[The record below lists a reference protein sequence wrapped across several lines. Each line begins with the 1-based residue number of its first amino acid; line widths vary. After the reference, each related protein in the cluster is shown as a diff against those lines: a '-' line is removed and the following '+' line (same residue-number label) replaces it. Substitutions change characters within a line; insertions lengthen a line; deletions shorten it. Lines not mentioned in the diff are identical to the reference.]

1 MGLKGLKLRV
11 RRARP
16 ERTATNMNRPAAGTK
31 LRFSVAHA
39 TGEVR
44 YPRIS
49 SRPEPPRTPRA
60 SPLVE
65 HPEKSQPFNPRANP
79 TTRTTQ
85 DPDYPARELHFHTPQ
100 TRGWQCARFSKFPQE
115 LILRLDHPARIHQ
128 IQLLSHEY
136 KIATKI
142 ELYTGLLPPGETL
155 MDRAIMRRLGHL
167 SFDPNTASGHQAREL
182 KSVHVNVDAAILR
195 VVVHKC
201 HVNKLNIYNQ
211 VGIVAINIIGEAI
224 SPTDPGWGGA
234 GGNLA
239 PGPRP
244 ARGAGMA
251 DMAIDLDVDPVT
263 AVKIREIHALKD
275 EAVARED
282 YDEAK
287 RLRDGINRLKAV
299 GAKIGQLEARKRAAV
314 EAEDY
319 EAAKLIKVEIDK
331 LRDAG
336 GVTALGESVGAG
348 SGRARRGEDDEAIF
362 AHVQANRDIID
373 RPPVDLIQPGGAA
386 PAPDL
391 GDLESPV
398 PASPPRHGGGG
409 IAVREEY
416 ERPPAPPSPPPPPP
430 PRESDTTYGEPER
443 GPKYGAQTQPDSY
456 DEPPYEPPTRE
467 MARMS
472 HDERVVGGLS
482 PAQLA
487 EIKANAGPDDIPPPV
502 SQGYSAMGNY
512 DERPAVSRT
521 AMEMAKQEG
530 STPQRFRDGPD
541 ASAKGFNNDEV
552 PAGATGRS
560 RMPAGL
566 EDEEFVPPVSVRS
579 PGNAKPPEGYDP
591 DLPPPDPIP
600 SAFTTEAG
608 PVVDAFGEY
617 AAMCLY
623 SKNWMHREAALAR
636 MVEQVRQGAVNADTR
651 EVFRTMCNM
660 MTRLFKDKVANV
672 FANACKLL
680 TSAVKVM
687 GKELGGREV
696 HSSVAQLVPQ
706 LIEKL
711 GDAHAKV
718 RDASREAILELAS
731 SDLTLVSGPL
741 VKPVRSQSVW
751 RIVLGRLSIMN
762 ELIPKHGLA
771 KAGHDGL
778 TLEAVMEFTSKTFES
793 PNGDVR
799 SAAVKVTLECCNIA
813 GRAVEKF
820 LPKNLKPAIRDIIDE
835 GLGVKTGAGGG
846 GAGGA
851 RKSAATPGK
860 GKAPPPAGQR
870 APAPAAGPPGGG
882 NPTARELKAEIAAR
896 EKELGKQHPDVAVA
910 LTDLAALHSEEE
922 QFAAAQPLYE
932 RALRIQERTLGAEH
946 QDTVQTLTDLAICHL
961 DQGHNEVGRPLLERA
976 LVLQEQALGPDHAD
990 VVAIRD
996 VLQSLDADD
1005 GM

>member
-1 MGLKGLKLRV
+1 
-11 RRARP
+11 
-16 ERTATNMNRPAAGTK
+16 MNRPAAGTK

-39 TGEVR
+39 TGE
-44 YPRIS
+44 
-49 SRPEPPRTPRA
+49 
-60 SPLVE
+60 
-65 HPEKSQPFNPRANP
+65 
-79 TTRTTQ
+79 
-85 DPDYPARELHFHTPQ
+85 

-142 ELYTGLLPPGETL
+142 ELYTGLLPPGETS

-211 VGIVAINIIGEAI
+211 VGIVAINVIGEAI

-319 EAAKLIKVEIDK
+319 EAAKLIKLEIDK

-362 AHVQANRDIID
+362 AHVLQANREIID
-373 RPPVDLIQPGGAA
+373 RPPVDLIQPGGRA

-391 GDLESPV
+391 GDLESPA
-398 PASPPRHGGGG
+398 PEYGGGG
-409 IAVREEY
+409 AVREEY
-416 ERPPAPPSPPPPPP
+416 EHPPAPPSPPPPPPP
-430 PRESDTTYGEPER
+430 PRESDTTYG
-443 GPKYGAQTQPDSY
+443 AQTQP
-456 DEPPYEPPTRE
+456 EAYEPRREYEAPTRE

-487 EIKANAGPDDIPPPV
+487 AIKANAGPDDIPPPV

-566 EDEEFVPPVSVRS
+566 EDEEFVPPVGSVRS

-636 MVEQVRQGAVNADTR
+636 MEEQVRQGAVNADTR

-846 GAGGA
+846 GGGGA

-860 GKAPPPAGQR
+860 GKAPPPNAGQR
-870 APAPAAGPPGGG
+870 APAPVGGG

-932 RALRIQERTLGAEH
+932 RALRIQEKTLGSEH

>member
-1 MGLKGLKLRV
+1 
-11 RRARP
+11 
-16 ERTATNMNRPAAGTK
+16 
-31 LRFSVAHA
+31 
-39 TGEVR
+39 
-44 YPRIS
+44 
-49 SRPEPPRTPRA
+49 
-60 SPLVE
+60 
-65 HPEKSQPFNPRANP
+65 
-79 TTRTTQ
+79 
-85 DPDYPARELHFHTPQ
+85 
-100 TRGWQCARFSKFPQE
+100 
-115 LILRLDHPARIHQ
+115 
-128 IQLLSHEY
+128 
-136 KIATKI
+136 
-142 ELYTGLLPPGETL
+142 
-155 MDRAIMRRLGHL
+155 
-167 SFDPNTASGHQAREL
+167 
-182 KSVHVNVDAAILR
+182 
-195 VVVHKC
+195 
-201 HVNKLNIYNQ
+201 
-211 VGIVAINIIGEAI
+211 
-224 SPTDPGWGGA
+224 
-234 GGNLA
+234 
-239 PGPRP
+239 
-244 ARGAGMA
+244 
-251 DMAIDLDVDPVT
+251 
-263 AVKIREIHALKD
+263 
-275 EAVARED
+275 
-282 YDEAK
+282 
-287 RLRDGINRLKAV
+287 
-299 GAKIGQLEARKRAAV
+299 
-314 EAEDY
+314 
-319 EAAKLIKVEIDK
+319 
-331 LRDAG
+331 
-336 GVTALGESVGAG
+336 
-348 SGRARRGEDDEAIF
+348 
-362 AHVQANRDIID
+362 
-373 RPPVDLIQPGGAA
+373 
-386 PAPDL
+386 
-391 GDLESPV
+391 
-398 PASPPRHGGGG
+398 
-409 IAVREEY
+409 
-416 ERPPAPPSPPPPPP
+416 
-430 PRESDTTYGEPER
+430 
-443 GPKYGAQTQPDSY
+443 
-456 DEPPYEPPTRE
+456 
-467 MARMS
+467 MS
-472 HDERVVGGLS
+472 HDERVVGGLL

-846 GAGGA
+846 AGGA

-860 GKAPPPAGQR
+860 GEGSSSRGSESPGARGWPPR
-870 APAPAAGPPGGG
+870 RG
-882 NPTARELKAEIAAR
+882 NPPRRGSSRLRSRRGRRSWVSSTPTSRWRSPTSPRFTRRRSSLPR
-896 EKELGKQHPDVAVA
+896 RSPC
-910 LTDLAALHSEEE
+910 TSE
-922 QFAAAQPLYE
+922 
-932 RALRIQERTLGAEH
+932 R
-946 QDTVQTLTDLAICHL
+946 
-961 DQGHNEVGRPLLERA
+961 
-976 LVLQEQALGPDHAD
+976 
-990 VVAIRD
+990 
-996 VLQSLDADD
+996 
-1005 GM
+1005 

>member
-1 MGLKGLKLRV
+1 
-11 RRARP
+11 
-16 ERTATNMNRPAAGTK
+16 
-31 LRFSVAHA
+31 
-39 TGEVR
+39 
-44 YPRIS
+44 
-49 SRPEPPRTPRA
+49 
-60 SPLVE
+60 
-65 HPEKSQPFNPRANP
+65 
-79 TTRTTQ
+79 
-85 DPDYPARELHFHTPQ
+85 
-100 TRGWQCARFSKFPQE
+100 
-115 LILRLDHPARIHQ
+115 
-128 IQLLSHEY
+128 
-136 KIATKI
+136 
-142 ELYTGLLPPGETL
+142 

-211 VGIVAINIIGEAI
+211 VGIVAVNIIGEAI
-224 SPTDPGWGGA
+224 SPTDPGWGGG

-275 EAVARED
+275 DAVARED

-336 GVTALGESVGAG
+336 GVTALGESIGAG
-348 SGRARRGEDDEAIF
+348 SGRARRGEDDEAVF
-362 AHVQANRDIID
+362 AHVLQANRDIID
-373 RPPVDLIQPGGAA
+373 RPPVDLIQPGGRA

-391 GDLESPV
+391 GGLESPA
-398 PASPPRHGGGG
+398 PGGGLASPPGPPVGG
-409 IAVREEY
+409 AVREEY
-416 ERPPAPPSPPPPPP
+416 ERPPAPPSPPPPP
-430 PRESDTTYGEPER
+430 RESYGEPVNP
-443 GPKYGAQTQPDSY
+443 GPKHEPEPYEPV
-456 DEPPYEPPTRE
+456 EPPYEPPARE

-541 ASAKGFNNDEV
+541 AGAKGFNNDEV

-560 RMPAGL
+560 RVPAGL
-566 EDEEFVPPVSVRS
+566 EDEEFVPPGNAVRS

-636 MVEQVRQGAVNADTR
+636 MEEQVRQGAVNADTR

-799 SAAVKVTLECCNIA
+799 SAAVKVTLECCNIT

-846 GAGGA
+846 VGGGGA

-860 GKAPPPAGQR
+860 GKAPPPAGR
-870 APAPAAGPPGGG
+870 GAPAPAAGPAGGGG

-961 DQGHNEVGRPLLERA
+961 DQTHNEVGRPLLERA
-976 LVLQEQALGPDHAD
+976 LVLQEQALGPDHPD
-990 VVAIRD
+990 VEAIRD
-996 VLQSLDADD
+996 VLHSLDADD
-1005 GM
+1005 GV

>member
-1 MGLKGLKLRV
+1 
-11 RRARP
+11 
-16 ERTATNMNRPAAGTK
+16 
-31 LRFSVAHA
+31 
-39 TGEVR
+39 
-44 YPRIS
+44 
-49 SRPEPPRTPRA
+49 
-60 SPLVE
+60 
-65 HPEKSQPFNPRANP
+65 
-79 TTRTTQ
+79 
-85 DPDYPARELHFHTPQ
+85 
-100 TRGWQCARFSKFPQE
+100 
-115 LILRLDHPARIHQ
+115 
-128 IQLLSHEY
+128 
-136 KIATKI
+136 
-142 ELYTGLLPPGETL
+142 
-155 MDRAIMRRLGHL
+155 
-167 SFDPNTASGHQAREL
+167 
-182 KSVHVNVDAAILR
+182 
-195 VVVHKC
+195 
-201 HVNKLNIYNQ
+201 
-211 VGIVAINIIGEAI
+211 
-224 SPTDPGWGGA
+224 
-234 GGNLA
+234 
-239 PGPRP
+239 
-244 ARGAGMA
+244 
-251 DMAIDLDVDPVT
+251 
-263 AVKIREIHALKD
+263 
-275 EAVARED
+275 
-282 YDEAK
+282 
-287 RLRDGINRLKAV
+287 
-299 GAKIGQLEARKRAAV
+299 
-314 EAEDY
+314 
-319 EAAKLIKVEIDK
+319 
-331 LRDAG
+331 
-336 GVTALGESVGAG
+336 
-348 SGRARRGEDDEAIF
+348 
-362 AHVQANRDIID
+362 
-373 RPPVDLIQPGGAA
+373 
-386 PAPDL
+386 
-391 GDLESPV
+391 
-398 PASPPRHGGGG
+398 
-409 IAVREEY
+409 
-416 ERPPAPPSPPPPPP
+416 
-430 PRESDTTYGEPER
+430 
-443 GPKYGAQTQPDSY
+443 
-456 DEPPYEPPTRE
+456 
-467 MARMS
+467 MS

-566 EDEEFVPPVSVRS
+566 EDEEFVPPVGSVRS

-636 MVEQVRQGAVNADTR
+636 MEEQVRQGAVNADTR

-846 GAGGA
+846 GGGGA

-860 GKAPPPAGQR
+860 GKAPPPNAGQR
-870 APAPAAGPPGGG
+870 APAPVGGG

-932 RALRIQERTLGAEH
+932 RALRIQEKTLGSEH

>member
-1 MGLKGLKLRV
+1 
-11 RRARP
+11 
-16 ERTATNMNRPAAGTK
+16 MNRPAAGTK

-39 TGEVR
+39 TGE
-44 YPRIS
+44 
-49 SRPEPPRTPRA
+49 
-60 SPLVE
+60 
-65 HPEKSQPFNPRANP
+65 
-79 TTRTTQ
+79 

-142 ELYTGLLPPGETL
+142 ELYTGLLPPGETS

-211 VGIVAINIIGEAI
+211 VGIVAINVIGEAI

-319 EAAKLIKVEIDK
+319 EAAKLIKLEIDK

-362 AHVQANRDIID
+362 AHVLQANREIID
-373 RPPVDLIQPGGAA
+373 RPPVDLIQPGGRA

-391 GDLESPV
+391 GDLESPA
-398 PASPPRHGGGG
+398 PEYGGGG
-409 IAVREEY
+409 AVREEY
-416 ERPPAPPSPPPPPP
+416 EHPPAPPSPPPPPPP
-430 PRESDTTYGEPER
+430 PRESDTTYG
-443 GPKYGAQTQPDSY
+443 AQTQP
-456 DEPPYEPPTRE
+456 EAYEPRREYEAPTRE

-487 EIKANAGPDDIPPPV
+487 AIKANAGPDDIPPPV

-566 EDEEFVPPVSVRS
+566 EDEEFVPPVGSVRS

-636 MVEQVRQGAVNADTR
+636 MEEQVRQGAVNADTR

-846 GAGGA
+846 GGGGA

-860 GKAPPPAGQR
+860 GKAPPPNAGQR
-870 APAPAAGPPGGG
+870 APAPVGGG

-932 RALRIQERTLGAEH
+932 RALRIQEKTLGSEH

>member
-1 MGLKGLKLRV
+1 
-11 RRARP
+11 
-16 ERTATNMNRPAAGTK
+16 
-31 LRFSVAHA
+31 
-39 TGEVR
+39 
-44 YPRIS
+44 
-49 SRPEPPRTPRA
+49 
-60 SPLVE
+60 
-65 HPEKSQPFNPRANP
+65 
-79 TTRTTQ
+79 
-85 DPDYPARELHFHTPQ
+85 
-100 TRGWQCARFSKFPQE
+100 
-115 LILRLDHPARIHQ
+115 
-128 IQLLSHEY
+128 
-136 KIATKI
+136 
-142 ELYTGLLPPGETL
+142 

-211 VGIVAINIIGEAI
+211 VGIVAINVIGEAI
-224 SPTDPGWGGA
+224 SPTDPGWAGA

-282 YDEAK
+282 YDAAK
-287 RLRDGINRLKAV
+287 KLRDGINRLKAV

-319 EAAKLIKVEIDK
+319 EAAKLIKHEIDK

-348 SGRARRGEDDEAIF
+348 SGMARRGEDDEAIF
-362 AHVQANRDIID
+362 AHVLQANRDIVE
-373 RPPVDLIQPGGAA
+373 RPPVDLIQPGGRA
-386 PAPDL
+386 PGPDL
-391 GDLESPV
+391 GHLESPA
-398 PASPPRHGGGG
+398 PASPPRGA
-409 IAVREEY
+409 AVREEY
-416 ERPPAPPSPPPPPP
+416 EHPVGPPSPPPPIL
-430 PRESDTTYGEPER
+430 EPE
-443 GPKYGAQTQPDSY
+443 Y
-456 DEPPYEPPTRE
+456 EPEPAYEPAYEPPARE
-467 MARMS
+467 MARES
-472 HDERVVGGLS
+472 HGLS

-487 EIKANAGPDDIPPPV
+487 KIKANAGPDDVPPPV
-502 SQGYSAMGNY
+502 SQGYNAMGNY
-512 DERPAVSRT
+512 DERPAVSKA
-521 AMEMAKQEG
+521 AMQQQQSEG
-530 STPQRFRDGPD
+530 STPQRFRDVD
-541 ASAKGFNNDEV
+541 ASAQGYNNDEV

-560 RMPAGL
+560 RVPAGL
-566 EDEEFVPPVSVRS
+566 EDEEFQPASAKPAGV
-579 PGNAKPPEGYDP
+579 AKPPEGYDP
-591 DLPPPDPIP
+591 DLPAPDPIP
-600 SAFTTEAG
+600 PAFTTEAG

-636 MVEQVRQGAVNADTR
+636 MEEQVRTGSVNADTR

-718 RDASREAILELAS
+718 RDASREAIMELAS

-762 ELIPKHGLA
+762 ELIPKNGLA

-778 TLEAVMEFTSKTFES
+778 TLEAVMEFTAKTFES

-813 GRAVEKF
+813 GRLVEKF

-835 GLGVKTGAGGG
+835 GLGVKTGGGGPAPTGGG
-846 GAGGA
+846 GGG

-860 GKAPPPAGQR
+860 GKASAK
-870 APAPAAGPPGGG
+870 APTTPGPAAGG
-882 NPTARELKAEIAAR
+882 NPSVRELKGEIAQR

-932 RALRIQERTLGAEH
+932 RALRIQEKILGAEH

-976 LVLQEQALGPDHAD
+976 LVLQEQALGPDHPD
-990 VVAIRD
+990 VSAIRD